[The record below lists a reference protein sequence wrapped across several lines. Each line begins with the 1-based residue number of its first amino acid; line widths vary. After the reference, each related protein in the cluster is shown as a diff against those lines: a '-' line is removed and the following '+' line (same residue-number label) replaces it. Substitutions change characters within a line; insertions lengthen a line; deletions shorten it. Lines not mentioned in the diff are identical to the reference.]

1 METPES
7 ILPDAH
13 IEAAWG
19 NARFGKEILNGK
31 EVLKR
36 DIVANALLKYASG
49 YLTGH
54 TIECI
59 CRELGL
65 ITKNCNLTT
74 FGKRYLFAHF
84 SRGLSV

>member
-1 METPES
+1 MENPEI
-7 ILPDAH
+7 ILSESH

-19 NARFGKEILNGK
+19 NASFGKD
-31 EVLKR
+31 VSKR
-36 DIVANALLKYASG
+36 DVVANALLKYASG
-49 YLTGH
+49 YCSGH

-65 ITKNCNLTT
+65 VTKNCNLSA

>member
-1 METPES
+1 METPEL

-19 NARFGKEILNGK
+19 NASFGK

-36 DIVANALLKYASG
+36 DVVANALLKYASG

-74 FGKRYLFAHF
+74 FGERYLFAHF